1 MSHLIQEYAKNLG
14 VKISKPEIQQHY
26 FPCLD
31 QKYIVFYDG
40 EKSSSK
46 IYKHYSTVFQLV
58 KPALLKSGIK
68 IYQIGGDK
76 PIAGVDRHLDCKFK
90 NQAYVISKSLMY
102 IGPDSHL
109 AQYASTQGV
118 KTLTLHGNDYAN
130 NTKPFW
136 GSAKNKV
143 CLEPDWNSRPC
154 FSNEDPDRQ
163 IDSILPELVCKKLLD
178 LCGVGSNCFDFKTI
192 NIGDSFYQKIV
203 EVVPTSIVKGLP
215 KQIFL
220 RVDYG
225 VEEEPLLY
233 FCRNHE
239 IIMITDQL
247 PQLKMLMTC
256 QGNIKK
262 IIYTIQDKED
272 TIPQVYIDTLKK
284 WGIDFILLV
293 EGDSDLP
300 SIRNKYFDT
309 QVHVKDEL
317 NNKIDC
323 NPNTKF
329 LTNKNIVEGEKIYKS
344 YAHFKKGLDSD
355 DKVID
360 TPEYWEELK
369 HFYIYDQEKSS
380 KESGE
385 ESSEES
391 G

>member
-1 MSHLIQEYAKNLG
+1 
-14 VKISKPEIQQHY
+14 
-26 FPCLD
+26 
-31 QKYIVFYDG
+31 
-40 EKSSSK
+40 
-46 IYKHYSTVFQLV
+46 
-58 KPALLKSGIK
+58 
-68 IYQIGGDK
+68 
-76 PIAGVDRHLDCKFK
+76 
-90 NQAYVISKSLMY
+90 
-102 IGPDSHL
+102 
-109 AQYASTQGV
+109 
-118 KTLTLHGNDYAN
+118 
-130 NTKPFW
+130 
-136 GSAKNKV
+136 
-143 CLEPDWNSRPC
+143 
-154 FSNEDPDRQ
+154 
-163 IDSILPELVCKKLLD
+163 
-178 LCGVGSNCFDFKTI
+178 
-192 NIGDSFYQKIV
+192 
-203 EVVPTSIVKGLP
+203 
-215 KQIFL
+215 
-220 RVDYG
+220 
-225 VEEEPLLY
+225 
-233 FCRNHE
+233 
-239 IIMITDQL
+239 MITDQL